1 MSIKLKT
8 ICFFA
13 SAIILTGCSSKT
25 PMELINEYESQIADK
40 QLNEAIADAEILSKT
55 KNPEVQLITFYSEI
69 VPPHFFELHRNNGL
83 DVSGVEIGY
92 PTRPNL
98 PTLETKVDLPAE
110 ANRTIATMDPITSES
125 FMTDRHN
132 H

>member
-1 MSIKLKT
+1 MSFKLKT

-13 SAIILTGCSSKT
+13 SAIILAGCSSKT
-25 PMELINEYESQIADK
+25 PIELINEYESQIADQ
-40 QLNEAIADAEILSKT
+40 QLNEAISEAETLSKSIYPDV
-55 KNPEVQLITFYSEI
+55 KLITFYSEM
-69 VPPHFFELHRNNGL
+69 VPPHFFELHKKNGL
-83 DVSGVEIGY
+83 DVSGVQIGY
-92 PTRPNL
+92 PTRPIP

-110 ANRTIATMDPITSES
+110 ANRTNATMDPITSES